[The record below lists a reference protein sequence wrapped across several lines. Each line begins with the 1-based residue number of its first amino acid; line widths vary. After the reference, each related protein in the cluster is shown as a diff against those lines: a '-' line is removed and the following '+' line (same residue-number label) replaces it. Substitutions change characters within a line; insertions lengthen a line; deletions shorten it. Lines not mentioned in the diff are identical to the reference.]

1 MLIVAIGIAIIACV
15 GFWMVGGVL
24 LRAAGLVVAALA
36 ALNLAL
42 VGNAAAILLFVVG
55 SRCGLSVTGTM
66 RCGAMNTRV
75 RWHDASSIRCFLGV
89 STRPAAGGLPSCL
102 PNRGKNRTRVIR
114 PPGKAGP
121 RSKAGL

>member
-55 SRCGLSVTGTM
+55 LALWLVGHWHYALRHHEYKSPLARRIFYQVLPQRLDPTRGWGIPVVPAESRQESHQDM
-66 RCGAMNTRV
+66 
-75 RWHDASSIRCFLGV
+75 
-89 STRPAAGGLPSCL
+89 
-102 PNRGKNRTRVIR
+102 
-114 PPGKAGP
+114 
-121 RSKAGL
+121 